1 MASLTLALPASPPP
15 PVPVEAALVERIT
28 GFTRLLRDNGFP
40 IGVGEALDALEAA
53 GIFGL
58 EDFRSLR
65 FGWRSLLC
73 TNKSDWHRF
82 DELFDAYWLR
92 RGMKRAVQTSGS
104 LGENRRLKPGGTV
117 SRKDAGL
124 PDSIE
129 RGPGDGDESGG
140 EARSQG
146 ASNRESLLDTDIRH
160 LNDPDEMARALA
172 LAEQLAVRMK
182 TRITRRQRAAERGRR
197 LNLRKVIHKSI
208 STGGLPM
215 RLAFKKPKPKPV
227 RLVLI
232 LDVSGSMSQYSAFFL
247 RFMRGVLGAFKESD
261 AFVFHTRLSR
271 IGDVLGQG
279 HSERALERLALI
291 TTGWSGGTKIGDSLK
306 TFNDQYARRL
316 LNSRSVVMILSDGYD
331 TGSPDHLARQLAK
344 VQRRARRVVWLN
356 PMIGW
361 QGYEPVA
368 GGMAAA
374 LEHIDLFA
382 PAHNLKSLMALEP
395 YLSKL

>member
-1 MASLTLALPASPPP
+1 M
-15 PVPVEAALVERIT
+15 VERIT
-28 GFTRLLRDNGFP
+28 GFTRLLRNNGFP
-40 IGVGEALDALEAA
+40 IGVGEGLDALEAA

-58 EDFRSLR
+58 DDSRSLR
-65 FGWRSLLC
+65 LGWRSLLC

-92 RGMKRAVQTSGS
+92 RGMKRSTLSSGVAGKS
-104 LGENRRLKPGGTV
+104 PRLNPTGALPGGN
-117 SRKDAGL
+117 AGV
-124 PDSIE
+124 PDRVE
-129 RGPGDGDESGG
+129 RGPGDGGDDGG

-160 LNDPDEMARALA
+160 LNDPDEIARSHE
-172 LAEQLAVRMK
+172 LAERLAARMK
-182 TRITRRQRAAERGRR
+182 TRITRRQRSAARGRR
-197 LNLRKVIHKSI
+197 LDLRKVIHKSI

-215 RLAFKKPKPKPV
+215 RLALRKPKPKPV
-227 RLVLI
+227 RLILI
-232 LDVSGSMSQYSAFFL
+232 LDVSGSMRQYSAFFL

-261 AFVFHTRLSR
+261 AFVFHTRLTR
-271 IGDVLGQG
+271 IGDVLGEG
-279 HSERALERLALI
+279 NTERALERLALI

-331 TGSPDHLARQLAK
+331 TGSPDHLARQLAQIK
-344 VQRRARRVVWLN
+344 RRARRVVWLN

-361 QGYEPVA
+361 RGYEPVA

-374 LEHIDLFA
+374 LPHIDLFA
-382 PAHNLKSLMALEP
+382 PAHNLKSLAALEP
-395 YLSKL
+395 YFAKL